1 MGPSFGKNLYGSEW
15 RETNHILNL
24 NCAMNYTYDLGA
36 VSQPNVFQ
44 SREDVSLKMMFVSF
58 QSRNQKYICLSP
70 VTALHILSENM
81 VP

>member
-1 MGPSFGKNLYGSEW
+1 
-15 RETNHILNL
+15 
-24 NCAMNYTYDLGA
+24 MNYTYDLGA

-81 VP
+81 VPWVPLEGAWIQHSIHSHMVLKGWLVNV